1 MVVKVYISGISGN
14 KEVKK
19 RQQRVMM
26 ILDSKNI
33 KYDIIDIA
41 EPGREADKDFMQ
53 NNSTSNG
60 GTVSDPNP
68 RSPLP
73 PQIFNDEEYCGDYD
87 QFDMANEVDTLE
99 VFLKVELPP
108 EEPPAAEQKVVNGD
122 AEKTEN
128 GDSKASKENSQERD
142 TKSAEKEG
150 TPAPKEGTPA
160 PKSKE
165 GTPAPKSKE
174 GTPAPKSKEGTPTPK
189 SKEGT
194 PAPKSK
200 EGTPAPKSKE
210 GTPASKS
217 KEGTPAPESKE
228 GTPAPKSKE
237 GTPAP
242 KSKEGTPAPKSK
254 EGTPAADA
262 SREASQE
269 RQSFEKEAPVE
280 ETKASDVE
288 SAVKSAKS
296 SKESTPQRE
305 NGSVGSREQS
315 QDKDEPVV
323 KKTNPSEALIESEQA
338 AAAE

>member
-33 KYDIIDIA
+33 KYDIIDIT

-53 NNSTSNG
+53 NKSTSNG

-87 QFDMANEVDTLE
+87 QFDMANEVDSLE

-108 EEPPAAEQKVVNGD
+108 EEPPVAEEKVVNGD

-128 GDSKASKENSQERD
+128 GDSKASKETSQERD

-150 TPAPKEGTPA
+150 TPAPKEGSQEKETAPA
-160 PKSKE
+160 KD
-165 GTPAPKSKE
+165 GTP
-174 GTPAPKSKEGTPTPK
+174 
-189 SKEGT
+189 
-194 PAPKSK
+194 
-200 EGTPAPKSKE
+200 
-210 GTPASKS
+210 
-217 KEGTPAPESKE
+217 
-228 GTPAPKSKE
+228 
-237 GTPAP
+237 
-242 KSKEGTPAPKSK
+242 SKEGTPAPKSK

-269 RQSFEKEAPVE
+269 RQSVEKEAPVV

-288 SAVKSAKS
+288 SAVKS

-315 QDKDEPVV
+315 QDKDEAVV

>member
-33 KYDIIDIA
+33 KYDIIDIT

-53 NNSTSNG
+53 NKSTSNG

-87 QFDMANEVDTLE
+87 QFDMANEVDSLE

-108 EEPPAAEQKVVNGD
+108 EEPPVAEEKVVNGD

-128 GDSKASKENSQERD
+128 GDSKASKETSQERD

-150 TPAPKEGTPA
+150 TPAPKEGSQEKETAPAKDGTPSKEGTPA

-210 GTPASKS
+210 GTPA
-217 KEGTPAPESKE
+217 
-228 GTPAPKSKE
+228 
-237 GTPAP
+237 
-242 KSKEGTPAPKSK
+242 
-254 EGTPAADA
+254 ADA

-269 RQSFEKEAPVE
+269 RQSVEKEAPVV

-288 SAVKSAKS
+288 SAVKS

-315 QDKDEPVV
+315 QDKDEAVV